1 MNTLDLAQKKV
12 KLRRVSGTK
21 GGEWQGPCPGCG
33 GVDRFHVW
41 PVQNEGKGFYWCR
54 GCEKGGDNI
63 QYLRDFEGM
72 TFKDACAYLN
82 IDIPDQPGQPGRN
95 LTQKTTPPEKPRFQP
110 ETKTPPVELWQ
121 EKAGKL
127 IAWAQGN
134 LTKNTEALAWLAER
148 GITAETAENYRLG
161 WNPGEDGK
169 DIYRNRKSWGL
180 PEVLKDDGR
189 PRALWIPRGLVIPY
203 IVYGII
209 HRVRIRRPEDHRK
222 PEWPE
227 PYIMIEGSSSATMI
241 IEPQRRAFVIVE
253 SELDAITVAVHN
265 TLAGAVAL
273 GSVRVKPDAETYAV
287 LKKALQILVSLDY
300 DEAGKKAIG
309 WWKEQFDRC
318 DRWPVP
324 QGKDPGEAYKLG
336 IDLNQWIKVGLPPAL
351 TIATR
356 TELHGPEKNFTPA
369 DYDDHREITDL
380 APPLYELLTLLRK
393 NPGVVIY
400 NSPNRFAVLRQGKYV
415 GGRINELVFRVPEVT
430 DYIMNH
436 PAVEIDG
443 GNLIYGGK

>member
-1 MNTLDLAQKKV
+1 MNTLDLALKKV

-41 PVQNEGKGFYWCR
+41 PMQNEGKGSYWCR

-95 LTQKTTPPEKPRFQP
+95 LTQKTPPPEKPQFQP
-110 ETKTPPVELWQ
+110 EVKTPPAELWQ
-121 EKAGKL
+121 EKAEKL

-134 LTKNTEALAWLAER
+134 LTTNAEALAWLAER

-180 PEVLKDDGR
+180 PEVMKDDGR
-189 PRALWIPRGLVIPY
+189 PRALWIPQGLVIPY
-203 IVYGII
+203 IVDGIV
-209 HRVRIRRPEDHRK
+209 HRVRIRRPEG
-222 PEWPE
+222 E
-227 PYIMIEGSSSATMI
+227 PRYYVLPGSSTATMI

-253 SELDAITVAVHN
+253 SELDAITVAAHN
-265 TLAGAVAL
+265 AIAGAVAL
-273 GSVRVKPDAETYAV
+273 GSVSAKPDAETYAI
-287 LKKALQILVSLDY
+287 LQDALQILVALDY
-300 DEAGKKAIG
+300 DAAGLKALK

-324 QGKDPGEAYKLG
+324 KGKDPGDAIKMG
-336 IDLNQWIKVGLPPAL
+336 IDLNIWIQMGLPPAL
-351 TIATR
+351 TIATG
-356 TELHGPEKNFTPA
+356 TELRDPEKNFTPA

-436 PAVEIDG
+436 PAEEIDG